1 MLVFI
6 LCLFT
11 SCEGSVNLKD
21 MSIIQAMGIDYVGDK
36 FILTLHEFS
45 VNESKEK
52 SESFENLL
60 LKTEGKTIYEAIK
73 NAEAKDGKM
82 AFYSQCE
89 VFVISKNAALNN
101 MDGILAFLNS
111 NFKIP
116 LSASVLLSQNTA
128 MEILNA
134 RLFSSLVPSLS
145 TNRIENNMLAPE
157 IKVIDL
163 LRMLHN
169 QNGSGYL
176 PIVRTVKAE
185 DERFDIE
192 IKSAELFKNYKPVY
206 TLNQSETMGL
216 LWLCGKVK
224 NALLY
229 LSHDNKNLSVNISSK
244 TNDISFDKKGNLL
257 GNIKI
262 NAYGSVSEMVNLGSN
277 NTDKQKIIE
286 IEKNV
291 TKNINNQINSFL
303 NAIKI
308 TNCDALNFNQHLKHS
323 GLNEFKAQNGSLPNC
338 EFNVDTSFFIRHSS
352 GKIK

>member
-1 MLVFI
+1 MLFFI
-6 LCLFT
+6 LLFFT
-11 SCEGSVNLKD
+11 SCEGSVNLND
-21 MSIIQAMGIDYVGDK
+21 MSIIQAMGIDYVGGK

-52 SESFENLL
+52 SESFENLII
-60 LKTEGKTIYEAIK
+60 KAEGKTIYEAIK

-101 MDGILAFLNS
+101 MEGILAFFNS

-128 MEILNA
+128 MEVLNA
-134 RLFSSLVPSLS
+134 RLFASLVPTLS

-157 IKVIDL
+157 VKVIDL

-206 TLNQSETMGL
+206 TLNQNETMGL

-229 LSHDNKNLSVNISSK
+229 LNFDNKNLSVNISSK
-244 TNDISFDKKGNLL
+244 TNDISFDKKGNLS

-262 NAYGSVSEMVNLGSN
+262 SAYGSVSEMVNLGSN

-286 IEKNV
+286 LENKVAN
-291 TKNINNQINSFL
+291 NIKNQINSFL

-308 TNCDALNFNQHLKHS
+308 TNCDALNFNQYLKHS
-323 GLNEFKAQNGSLPNC
+323 GLYKFTAQNGNLPNC
-338 EFNVDTSFFIRHSS
+338 TFNIDANFYIRHST